1 MLHVCGDDLRRTRNR
16 MILLL
21 SYTTLRRRLEL
32 TLLRVEDLTLCGDG
46 QGLILLRLSKAD
58 QTQEGVVLALDIET
72 NYGGETLD

>member
-58 QTQEGVVLALDIET
+58 QTQEGVVLALDMET